1 MNSDIKKLN
10 LPFVGIASF
19 GKYPICNDLNMLD
32 ADIAVLGM
40 PCDIAIQGRAGAR
53 HGPRGIR
60 NESTCFMGLSGSYD
74 PERDDFYLGPPWK
87 IVDCGD
93 VDIIH
98 GDLNNSFENCER
110 AVRQIVEKGAIPVVL
125 GGDHSITIPVARAL
139 NVHENITLF
148 HLDAHLDW
156 ADERC
161 GQSLG
166 NGSPA
171 RRISEMKHFSGMA
184 QFGVR
189 GVGSSYR
196 SDFEDARAYGSVIM
210 SPKEIRSMGI
220 KQAMDHVPS
229 SDKYYVS
236 IDIDAIDGSLAPGSG
251 SPSFGGFTYDEMNE
265 MLELISKKGS
275 VIGFDF
281 VEVSPPYDSN
291 GTTSMMAA
299 RLILDFIGFILKEKE
314 KKRG

>member
-1 MNSDIKKLN
+1 MNNEVKRLN

-19 GKYPICNDLNMLD
+19 GKYPINNDLDTLD
-32 ADIAVLGM
+32 ADIAILGM
-40 PCDIAIQGRAGAR
+40 PCDIAIQGRSGTR
-53 HGPRGIR
+53 FGPRGIR
-60 NESTCFMGLSGSYD
+60 NESTCFMGLGGSYD
-74 PERDDFYLGPPWK
+74 PERDDYYLGPPWK

-98 GDLNNSFENCER
+98 GDLCQSFSNCENM
-110 AVRQIVEKGAIPVVL
+110 VRKIVERGAIPVVL

-139 NVHENITLF
+139 EKHQDITLF

-156 ADERC
+156 ADERY
-161 GQSLG
+161 GQRHG

-189 GVGSSYR
+189 GVGSSFR

-210 SPKEIRSMGI
+210 SPKEIRKIGI
-220 KQAMDHVPS
+220 TRAMERVPKS
-229 SDKYYVS
+229 GKYYVS

-251 SPSFGGFTYDEMNE
+251 SPSFGGFNYDEMNE
-265 MLELISKKGS
+265 MLELISKKGD

-281 VEVSPPYDSN
+281 VEVSPSYDSN
-291 GTTSMMAA
+291 GTTSMLAA

-314 KKRG
+314 KKII